1 MSFTNLLDR
10 VKVAAPCPA
19 DWDRMFGGEPFGLL
33 AARRREVVR
42 RWRGSRR
49 QNIDDGLQL
58 TTFANRLAIKALL
71 GRATARERRQ
81 AAALL
86 RARRSRSNG

>member
-1 MSFTNLLDR
+1 
-10 VKVAAPCPA
+10 
-19 DWDRMFGGEPFGLL
+19 MFGGEPFGLL

-49 QNIDDGLQL
+49 QNIDDGVQL
-58 TTFANRLAIKALL
+58 TTFTNRLAIKALL

-86 RARRSRSNG
+86 RARRTRRTG